1 MNEKVTFK
9 NVNSAS
15 VVMDNSVDT
24 ARVYDIQASVNVSG
38 NKSVNGIDNGT
49 VVAKDGV
56 TKANFNRYGEN
67 NMNIQFYTS
76 GVSEMCSVATAIDT
90 FVNDVIAKVGEGE
103 VLSTIL

>member
-24 ARVYDIQASVNVSG
+24 ARVYDIQSSVNVVG

-49 VVAKDGV
+49 VATKDGE

-67 NMNIQFYTS
+67 NINIQFYTTTD
-76 GVSEMCSVATAIDT
+76 SEMCSVAMAINT
-90 FVNDVIAKVGEGE
+90 FINDVIAKVSEGE
-103 VLSTIL
+103 VLSTVL

>member
-24 ARVYDIQASVNVSG
+24 ARVYDIKANVSIEG
-38 NKSVNGIDNGT
+38 SKTVNSMDNGEVT
-49 VVAKDGV
+49 KGGE
-56 TKANFNRYGEN
+56 TKANFYRYSEN
-67 NMNIQFYTS
+67 NISIQFYTS
-76 GVSEMCSVATAIDT
+76 NVSEMCAVATAIDT
-90 FVNDVIAKVGEGE
+90 FVKDVVAKVGEGE